1 MYTAH
6 TSDPLTIL
14 ITQYTIPHNHPYIRR
29 YLRLAATY
37 VGMVM
42 WDDVGYEVI
51 SLLVCALCLPL
62 PSLYGSDFY
71 DIFLLLSC
79 VFLL

>member
-6 TSDPLTIL
+6 ISDPLTIL
-14 ITQYTIPHNHPYIRR
+14 ITQYIYIFPHNHPYISR

-42 WDDVGYEVI
+42 WDDEGCDNI
-51 SLLVCALCLPL
+51 ITCLH
-62 PSLYGSDFY
+62 
-71 DIFLLLSC
+71 I
-79 VFLL
+79 VFTTAILTWFRFP